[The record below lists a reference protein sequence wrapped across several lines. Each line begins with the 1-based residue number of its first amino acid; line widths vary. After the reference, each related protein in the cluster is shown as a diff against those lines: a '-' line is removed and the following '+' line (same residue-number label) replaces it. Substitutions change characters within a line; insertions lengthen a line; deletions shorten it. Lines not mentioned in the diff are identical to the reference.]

1 MKISIIQPDTL
12 WEDRPANLEALSD
25 MISALPETDIIILPE
40 TFNTG
45 FSMNPELLS
54 EAPESYTFNW
64 MSAMAKLKYA
74 AICGSYIVKDGEDF
88 YNRWIF
94 VSPDN
99 ESWHYDKRH
108 LFRMDGEEK
117 LFTPGNKRIVLKF
130 RGIRILPNVCY
141 DLRFPVWSRNRNDY
155 DLIINSANWP
165 APRRD
170 VWLTLLRARA
180 IENQCYVA
188 GANRVGTDGKGIRYS
203 GDSML
208 INPKGEIIEI
218 AGDNETSL
226 TAEISIDELNQF
238 RKKFPVGEDADKF
251 NFEN

>member
-12 WEDRPANLEALSD
+12 WEDKEANFDVLSE
-25 MISALPETDIIILPE
+25 MISVLPETDIIILPE

-54 EAPESYTFNW
+54 ETSQSVTWKW
-64 MSAMAKLKYA
+64 MAAMAKLKCA
-74 AICGSYIVKDGEDF
+74 GICGSYIVKDGEKYF
-88 YNRWIF
+88 NRWVF

-99 ESWHYDKRH
+99 ETWHYDKRH
-108 LFRMDGEEK
+108 LFRMSGEEY
-117 LFTPGNKRIVLKF
+117 LFTSGCKRITLNF

-141 DLRFPVWSRNRNDY
+141 DLRFPVWTRNRNDY

-165 APRRD
+165 ASRRD

-180 IENQCYVA
+180 IENQCFVV
-188 GANRVGTDGKGIRYS
+188 GANRVGTDGKGIRYC

-208 INPKGEIIEI
+208 ISPKGEILAIG
-218 AGDNETSL
+218 GDEETSV

-238 RKKFPVGEDADKF
+238 RNKFPVSGDADTF
-251 NFEN
+251 SVSI